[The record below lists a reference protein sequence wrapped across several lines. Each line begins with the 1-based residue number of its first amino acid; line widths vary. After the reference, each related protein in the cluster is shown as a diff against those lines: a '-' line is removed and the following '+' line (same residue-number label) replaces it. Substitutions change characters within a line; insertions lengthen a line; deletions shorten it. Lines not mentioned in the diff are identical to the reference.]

1 MNFKHMRW
9 ILIALV
15 LIALVSFAMNST
27 SPGGGNK
34 SSTLSEEV
42 LCLSAVCVS
51 DEKLGQECIEFH
63 PNVARVVLAQ
73 DLNVAGANRLIVENN
88 SYQCR

>member
-1 MNFKHMRW
+1 MNLKHMRW
-9 ILIALV
+9 VLLSLV
-15 LIALVSFAMNST
+15 LIALISFAINT
-27 SPGGGNK
+27 ASPGGGNK
-34 SSTLSEEV
+34 SSTLREEV
-42 LCLSAVCVS
+42 LCLSSVCVS
-51 DEKLGQECIEFH
+51 DEKLGQECIEFQ